1 MNNDKELIIEDF
13 KNGLTITELISKYH
27 HSFYTITKYLDEAG
41 LEHSNKR
48 KPNLK
53 NQAKLT
59 EEDIQTII
67 HAYVNEKKG
76 QVATGKLVGV
86 GPYVVKRVLREHGI
100 KLRTSNEATIISNQS
115 RQKTKKEDYFS
126 HQSHNMA
133 WILGF
138 IASDGTISKKR
149 NTIKIGLSAIDLE
162 ILEKI
167 KKEIN
172 IGNEITSYIT
182 SAGFQTVSLA
192 WTCEQH
198 KKDLAQYNIIPQKT
212 FKLQPPYKLNK
223 KYWIDYIRGY
233 FDGDG
238 SINNLK
244 NGSKRWQ
251 ICSATPEILEWI
263 INYFFEEFEIPK
275 VKIQVSQRKHPLY
288 YFQYATQSTEKI
300 YKILYTPNSLYLAR
314 KKEKFDN
321 MMK

>member
-13 KNGLTITELISKYH
+13 KQGLTITELINKYH
-27 HSFYTITKYLDEAG
+27 HSFYTITKYLDEEG

-53 NQAKLT
+53 NQTKLT
-59 EEDIQTII
+59 EEDIKNII
-67 HAYVNEKKG
+67 HAYVDEKKG
-76 QVATGKLVGV
+76 QVAAGKLAGV
-86 GPYVVKRVLREHGI
+86 GPYVVKRILKENGI
-100 KLRTSNEATIISNQS
+100 KLRTANEATVISNQN

-149 NTIKIGLSAIDLE
+149 NTINIGLSAIDIE

-172 IGNEITSYIT
+172 IGNEITTYTT
-182 SAGFQTVSLA
+182 SDGFQCASLA

-212 FKLQPPYKLNK
+212 FKLHPPYQLDK

-238 SINNLK
+238 CINYLK

-251 ICSATPEILEWI
+251 ICSATPEILQWI
-263 INYFFEEFEIPK
+263 IDYLFENFDIPK
-275 VKIQVSQRKHPLY
+275 VNIQVSKRKNLLY
-288 YFQYATQSTEKI
+288 YFQYSTKSTEKI